1 MRAAISFLAILLI
14 VSLLGLATAAWQV
27 ASRLAAPAPSVPGEP
42 PRGTGWEG
50 VSIPRADGSQ
60 VAGWYGR
67 GEAGCAGILLLHP
80 IRTDRRTMVRRAQ
93 RLQAAGYS
101 VLLVDLHAHG
111 ETPGAHITFGH
122 HEGKDAVLAAEALRE
137 KVDGAPVGAI
147 GVSLGGAAIVL
158 GGAPV
163 DAAVLESVYS
173 DIRSAI
179 DARLR
184 VRFGSVGPLLT
195 PLFLMQLSLRLDI
208 AIDELRPEKRMDALG
223 AAVLILGGAED
234 RLATPD
240 DARRLH
246 EAADEPRQLVLFPEV
261 GHVDLSASA
270 IAYWPVVTA
279 FLQEHLG
286 ACSVAVRPEPVEGR

>member
-1 MRAAISFLAILLI
+1 MRAAIPILAI
-14 VSLLGLATAAWQV
+14 VFVMSLLGLVTAAWEV

-42 PRGTGWEG
+42 PPGTGWEA
-50 VSIPRADGSQ
+50 VSIPRPDGSQ
-60 VAGWYGR
+60 IAGWYGR
-67 GEAGCAGILLLHP
+67 GEAGCAGLLLLHP

-93 RLQAAGYS
+93 RLHAAGYS

-111 ETPGAHITFGH
+111 KTPGAHITFGH

-137 KVDGAPVGAI
+137 KTGGEPVGAI

-158 GGAPV
+158 GGTPV

-179 DARLR
+179 DARLSL
-184 VRFGSVGPLLT
+184 RFGRMGPLLT
-195 PLFLMQLSLRLDI
+195 PLFLTQLSLRLDI
-208 AIDELRPEKRMDALG
+208 AVDELRPENRMHALG
-223 AAVLILGGAED
+223 AAVLILGGQED

-240 DARRLH
+240 DARRLY
-246 EAADEPRQLVLFPEV
+246 EAAGDPRQLVLFPEV

-270 IAYWPVVTA
+270 SGYWPVVSG

-286 ACSVAVRPEPVEGR
+286 ACSKTTP